1 MWSGMNL
8 LLVDVTFE
16 DGSILESDKE
26 IIGFQ
31 VCDPVRSKKALRTFV
46 GTPMLPRC
54 LPRRQSG
61 SRNGSETR
69 QIWSPDIPRT
79 RNDSLT
85 SLIYAEPSCLDPSQK
100 YTSIF

>member
-31 VCDPVRSKKALRTFV
+31 VCDPVR
-46 GTPMLPRC
+46 
-54 LPRRQSG
+54 
-61 SRNGSETR
+61 
-69 QIWSPDIPRT
+69 
-79 RNDSLT
+79 
-85 SLIYAEPSCLDPSQK
+85 
-100 YTSIF
+100 